1 MTGQL
6 HDKVVVIT
14 GAAAGIGRATA
25 RLFSEE
31 GASLALCDIDGER
44 LGDVAAELRGD
55 NAQVLTIQVDVGSEE
70 QIVSFVGATVERFGR
85 VDVLVNNATLAP
97 PQAPLLQQE
106 RSEFLRAMNV
116 GVFAHWTFM
125 QQCHPHMAGRTSS
138 VINLVSAAYKMAF
151 EGYASYAADK
161 AAIRALSV
169 VAAREWG
176 RDGIRVNTLA
186 PSALTD
192 TIENNLPPEQAEYV
206 KNALSRGAL
215 GRYGLPYDDIAPT
228 ALFLAT
234 EQSRWV
240 TGQNL
245 NVDGGSI
252 NLV

>member
-6 HDKVVVIT
+6 HNKVVVIT
-14 GAAAGIGRATA
+14 GAAAGIGKATA
-25 RLFSEE
+25 RLFGEE
-31 GASLALCDIDGER
+31 GALLALCDIDGDG
-44 LGDVAAELRGD
+44 LQAVAADLRTNGVD
-55 NAQVLTIQVDVGSEE
+55 VLATQVDIGDEE
-70 QIVSFVGATVERFGR
+70 QIISFVSATVERFGG
-85 VDVLVNNATLAP
+85 VDVLVNNATLTA
-97 PQAPLLQQE
+97 PQAPLLHQE
-106 RSEFLRAMNV
+106 RSEFQRALNV

-125 QQCHPHMAGRTSS
+125 QQCHPHMAGKSGS
-138 VINLVSAAYKMAF
+138 IINLVSAAYKMAF

-176 RDGIRVNTLA
+176 KDGIRVNTLA

-192 TIENNLPPEQAEYV
+192 TIENNLPPEQTEYV
-206 KNALSRGAL
+206 KKALSSGAL
-215 GRYGLPYDDIAPT
+215 GRYGLPYEDIAPA

-240 TGQNL
+240 SGQNL